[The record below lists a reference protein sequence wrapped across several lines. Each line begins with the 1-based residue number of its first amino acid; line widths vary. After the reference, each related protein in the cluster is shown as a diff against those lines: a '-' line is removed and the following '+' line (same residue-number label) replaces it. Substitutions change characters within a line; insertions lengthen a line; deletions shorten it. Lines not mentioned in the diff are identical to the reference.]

1 MRAIQVYE
9 TGGPEVMQ
17 LVEVPDPTAGE
28 GQLLVEVAAAGVN
41 YIDTYHR
48 AGIYPR
54 TAPFGL
60 GLEGVGVIREIGPGV
75 RIGGRF

>member
-1 MRAIQVYE
+1 VRAIQVYE

-17 LVEVPDPTAGE
+17 LVEVPDPIAGE
-28 GQLLVEVAAAGVN
+28 DRLLVEVSAAGVN

-54 TAPFGL
+54 TAS
-60 GLEGVGVIREIGPGV
+60 RRSV
-75 RIGGRF
+75 RCCRA